1 MSSARR
7 SAVVSKA
14 AFAVAGMIAALAAV
28 LASATPAVADTTV
41 TLNATNQGRFSSL
54 GQHSGT
60 SGIYNVGTLGLTSF
74 RNFFTF
80 DLSSVSGTVTGA
92 TLTVPNTSCGA
103 TGGVASTTYD
113 LWDVS
118 SSAADLA
125 ASDPVSSPAGQAVF
139 ADLGTGT
146 SYGSTPVTASPATVS
161 VALSTDGLAAL
172 QAAAGTGFFA
182 IGGSYSSTTN
192 GLFLSSTFA
201 CVPTLTVTV
210 ADVVDTPMVNGPVL
224 GGVAGLAVLVI
235 GVVYVVR
242 RRGRARTGC
251 A

>member
-1 MSSARR
+1 L
-7 SAVVSKA
+7 KA
-14 AFAVAGMIAALAAV
+14 AGAVAGVIATLGALLALAA
-28 LASATPAVADTTV
+28 PAVADTSV

-103 TGGVASTTYD
+103 SGGVASTTYE
-113 LWDVS
+113 LWDVT
-118 SSAADLA
+118 SSADDLA
-125 ASDPVSSPAGQAVF
+125 ASDAVLSAAGQAVF

-146 SYGSTPVTASPATVS
+146 SYGSTPVAASPAAVS
-161 VALSTDGLAAL
+161 VPLGADGLAAL
-172 QAAAGTGFFA
+172 QAATGSGFFA

-192 GLFLSSTFA
+192 SLFLSSTFA
-201 CVPTLTVTV
+201 CVPTLTVSV
-210 ADVVDTPMVNGPVL
+210 ADVVDTPMANGQVL
-224 GGVAGLAVLVI
+224 VGVAGLALLVV
-235 GVVYVVR
+235 GGTFVVR
-242 RRGRARTGC
+242 RRGRARV
-251 A
+251 

>member
-1 MSSARR
+1 MSSAQP

-14 AFAVAGMIAALAAV
+14 AVAVAGMIATLGAVLALAA
-28 LASATPAVADTTV
+28 PAAADTSV
-41 TLNATNQGRFSSL
+41 TLNAINQGRFSSL

-103 TGGVASTTYD
+103 SGGVASTTYD

-125 ASDPVSSPAGQAVF
+125 ASDAVGSAAGQAVF
-139 ADLGTGT
+139 ADLGTGS
-146 SYGSTPVTASPATVS
+146 SYGSTPITASPATVS
-161 VALSTDGLAAL
+161 VPLGTDGIAAL
-172 QAAAGTGFFA
+172 QAAEGTGFFA

-192 GLFLSSTFA
+192 SLFLSSTFA
-201 CVPTLTVTV
+201 CLPTLTVSV
-210 ADVVDTPMVNGPVL
+210 ADVVDTPMVNGSAL
-224 GGVAGLAVLVI
+224 GGVAALALLLV
-235 GVVYVVR
+235 GVVYAAR
-242 RRGRARTGC
+242 RRARVRA
-251 A
+251 